1 MIAFI
6 ENLARRAG
14 DMLLSH
20 FGEDEGLLKLRCS
33 VKEAVT
39 RYDKMADELICRQIR
54 ERYPGHSLLTEE
66 SGLLKGDPDWL
77 WVVDSLDGTSGFAS
91 QNPLFSVCIAVMHKG
106 ELILEEYLGFKLTEK
121 NSSIEFTGS
130 ALSQNFYSQLR
141 FAIILA
147 FILMAIVVF
156 IIFRTFIPSL
166 AVIFSAFADITMT
179 LALVNILGIKMSSAG
194 IVALLML
201 IGYSV
206 DSDILLTT
214 RVLKQRAES
223 LNKRIYSAFKTGI
236 TMNLTSI
243 VAIIIV
249 LLIVKSLSPI
259 LTQIFTI
266 LLIGLVFDIPNTWLV
281 NVGILKLYCKKKRIE

>member
-106 ELILEEYLGFKLTEK
+106 ELILGAIYASAINEFYLAEKGSGAYHNKRRIHVSGTSDFEQSYLFYCEGGEK
-121 NSSIEFTGS
+121 NRQRTGS
-130 ALSQNFYSQLR
+130 LLSKIYPQ
-141 FAIILA
+141 
-147 FILMAIVVF
+147 
-156 IIFRTFIPSL
+156 
-166 AVIFSAFADITMT
+166 VIDIRK
-179 LALVNILGIKMSSAG
+179 LGSAG
-194 IVALLML
+194 LETAWVAAGKGDAYFTTKIEPWDVAPGVLMVQEAGGNVTDFEGEPWRLKTSDLLFSNGRLHTTML
-201 IGYSV
+201 N
-206 DSDILLTT
+206 
-214 RVLKQRAES
+214 S
-223 LNKRIYSAFKTGI
+223 LR
-236 TMNLTSI
+236 
-243 VAIIIV
+243 
-249 LLIVKSLSPI
+249 
-259 LTQIFTI
+259 
-266 LLIGLVFDIPNTWLV
+266 
-281 NVGILKLYCKKKRIE
+281 